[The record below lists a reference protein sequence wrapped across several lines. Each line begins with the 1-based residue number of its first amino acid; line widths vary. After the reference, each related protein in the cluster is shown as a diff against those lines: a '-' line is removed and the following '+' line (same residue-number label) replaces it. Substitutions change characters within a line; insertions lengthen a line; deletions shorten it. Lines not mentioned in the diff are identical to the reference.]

1 MQERTNDNKRIRMGK
16 GVLVPTYKCN
26 QRCTCCYASSE
37 IEKECKYT
45 KKELLLGLLQME
57 FVYKIKIMA
66 ICL

>member
-37 IEKECKYT
+37 IEKECKYMS
-45 KKELLLGLLQME
+45 ME
-57 FVYKIKIMA
+57 EAKN
-66 ICL
+66 L